1 MFRSFVVIAE
11 IIVLTIVLRSSF
23 VQYMFAGAQNTVS
36 DWFVAIAEIP
46 DQAEL
51 AKLNERVSPNF
62 QAMRPYQK
70 AYLDEVMQSRTGVNH
85 FYEFYCVKGDK
96 NPYISGASL
105 HYFCTSI
112 KQTQLL
118 DVAMN
123 RSG

>member
-23 VQYMFAGAQNTVS
+23 VQYLFADAQNTVS
-36 DWFVAIAEIP
+36 NWLVAIAEIP

-51 AKLNERVSPNF
+51 AKLNERVTPNF
-62 QAMRPYQK
+62 TAMRPYQK
-70 AYLDEVMQSRTGVNH
+70 DYLDGVMQSRSGVNH
-85 FYEFYCVKGDK
+85 FYELYCIKGDK

-105 HYFCTSI
+105 RYFCTSI
-112 KQTQLL
+112 QQTQLL
-118 DVAMN
+118 DMAMN

>member
-11 IIVLTIVLRSSF
+11 IIVLSIVLRSSF
-23 VQYMFAGAQNTVS
+23 VQYLFTDAQNTVS
-36 DWFVAIAEIP
+36 NWLVAIAEIP
-46 DQAEL
+46 DKAEL

-85 FYEFYCVKGDK
+85 FYDLYCMKGDK

-105 HYFCTSI
+105 RYFCTSI
-112 KQTQLL
+112 QQTQLL